1 VNRIAEPGVD
11 VRQEASEQRSVRL
24 AEIVRYAQTVMG
36 GGRGRASQ
44 RDLAAALEIAPT
56 MTSRYLA
63 GNADFHN
70 LRAVTIERLAAAAQ
84 LEPGALFVWM
94 REGRQAA
101 MAYQQLMQQ
110 SPVAFEPI
118 DLARQLVAML
128 EDDGRSAVD
137 PQQLL
142 EPAADYGAL
151 SRDIA
156 DQRAV
161 APALFDRLAQ
171 MLNAIPVIE
180 RVSAEAPLSDQDWLT
195 LQELLD
201 APAAQ
206 LQQRYGFGRT
216 VSRTELL
223 SA

>member
-1 VNRIAEPGVD
+1 MDSREEV
-11 VRQEASEQRSVRL
+11 SEDRSIRF
-24 AEIVRYAQTVMG
+24 AEIVRYAQKVMG

-70 LRAVTIERLAAAAQ
+70 LRAVTIERLAAVAQ

-94 REGRQAA
+94 RQGRQAA

-110 SPVAFEPI
+110 SPVAFEPV

-128 EDDGRSAVD
+128 EEDVSAVVP
-137 PQQLL
+137 PQLV
-142 EPAADYGAL
+142 EPTADYEGLA
-151 SRDIA
+151 RDIA
-156 DQRAV
+156 DLRAV

-171 MLNAIPVIE
+171 MLQGAPVLERIE
-180 RVSAEAPLSDQDWLT
+180 AAEPLSEADWLT
-195 LQELLD
+195 LQELMD
-201 APAAQ
+201 APAAE
-206 LQQRYGFGRT
+206 LRLRYRFGRAA
-216 VSRTELL
+216 SKTELQP
-223 SA
+223 A